1 MIKIGDFSKL
11 AHVTVKTLH
20 HYGELGLLKPTHID
34 RYSGYRYY
42 SLEQLPRLNRI
53 LALKDLGF
61 TLDQV
66 GQLVDDNLSVA
77 EMRGMLRMK
86 QIELSEKL
94 EVEQARLA
102 QVEVRLQHLER
113 AGVPPVYEVA
123 LKQVEAQT
131 ALTARAVA
139 ASEQAIQPAL
149 QSLQA
154 LLQQNM
160 VRARLK
166 SAGPLFQLKEDLP
179 YRETHLEV
187 ALAVPVVLRSGQRAG
202 DWEGSDSPVRLDEI
216 MAVDCMA
223 SVIHAEKD
231 ASIDQAY
238 AGLYAWAQA
247 NAFQIGGPC
256 REVYLP
262 QDGIKASSSSP
273 AQTGFVEVQ
282 CPVERVRVP
291 LSLRIQTRDQKDDFM
306 EPKFVTKPAMTVIGM
321 AYIGNNTD
329 QGPEFNHEIA
339 AMWDEF
345 NQRDGEVKAL
355 VERNSLGACFSNF
368 DGAAEGEFEY
378 VACYSV
384 EPGTQVPEGMAMRQ
398 IPEYKYAVFT
408 HKGKPHNLGETY
420 RYIYETWLPQSGVE
434 LHADKFDMELYD
446 QRFIPN
452 SDESEFDI
460 LVAVK

>member
-34 RYSGYRYY
+34 RYTGYRYY

-66 GQLVDDNLSVA
+66 GQLIDDNLSVA
-77 EMRGMLRMK
+77 EMRGMLRLK
-86 QIELSEKL
+86 QIELAEKL
-94 EVEQARLA
+94 DAEQARLA
-102 QVEVRLQHLER
+102 QVEVRLKQLER
-113 AGVPPVYEVA
+113 EGALPVYEVA

-139 ASEQAIQPAL
+139 ASEQAIPGAL
-149 QSLQA
+149 VSLQM
-154 LLQQNM
+154 LLHQNIQ
-160 VRARLK
+160 RARLK
-166 SAGPLFQLKEDLP
+166 PAGPWFGIKNDLP
-179 YRETHLEV
+179 YTESDLEV
-187 ALAVPVVLRSGQRAG
+187 ALAVPVLLKSSQRAG
-202 DWEGSDSPVRLDEI
+202 DWQGTPVSLDEI
-216 MAVDCMA
+216 SSVENMA
-223 SVIHAEKD
+223 SVIFAGE
-231 ASIDQAY
+231 AAAINQAY

-247 NAFQIGGPC
+247 NAYRIGRPC

-262 QDGIKASSSSP
+262 ETGISTTPSQEMHS
-273 AQTGFVEVQ
+273 GYIEVQ

-291 LSLRIQTRDQKDDFM
+291 VSLRTQTPNQKDDFM
-306 EPKFVTKPAMTVIGM
+306 EPKFLTKPTMTVIGM
-321 AYIGNNTD
+321 AYIGNN
-329 QGPEFNHEIA
+329 QNKGPEFNHEIA
-339 AMWDEF
+339 SMWGEF
-345 NQRDGEVKAL
+345 NERYAEVENL
-355 VERNSLGACFSNF
+355 IERNSLGACFSKV
-368 DGAAEGEFEY
+368 EGGSAGDFEY

-384 EPGTQVPEGMAMRQ
+384 EPGTQVPDGMVMRQ

-408 HKGKPHNLGETY
+408 HKGTAHNLGETY

-434 LHADKFDMELYD
+434 LHEDKFDMELYD
-446 QRFIPN
+446 QRFIPD

-460 LVAVK
+460 LVAVN